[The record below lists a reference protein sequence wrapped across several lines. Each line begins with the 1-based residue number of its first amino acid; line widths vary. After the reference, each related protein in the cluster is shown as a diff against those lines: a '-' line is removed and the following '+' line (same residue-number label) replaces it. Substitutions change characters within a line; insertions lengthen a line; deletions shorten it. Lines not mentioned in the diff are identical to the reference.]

1 MSTYELI
8 EQAVLDALGIL
19 EPEERDA
26 FEAALAGAAPDVRA
40 QVREEQERLLDL
52 EDLLPDES
60 PRPELRDLVLAAV
73 RAAITDEEKAGTP
86 VVAKLSPGSA
96 PVVREPR
103 PAFRP
108 AKRVSRM
115 WRAAAVALGAAF
127 IGMSAIMLEV
137 QGLYSEASSRAT
149 FDEVYESAGSAANKI
164 LFGAECTKVVMTSV
178 TDADGANGPQA
189 AVWKD
194 PDWDTARLL
203 LNRVKTNPGENLR
216 LVVID
221 DSGEIVEEV
230 RRFQSTG
237 ELTEIRVQI
246 KDVGPQHNLAIF
258 REDDQLLMRSFLSEM

>member
-19 EPEERDA
+19 EPDERDA
-26 FEAALAGAAPDVRA
+26 FEAALAEAPPHVRD
-40 QVREEQERLLDL
+40 QVREEQERMLDL

-60 PRPELRDLVLAAV
+60 PRPELRELVLAAV
-73 RAAITDEEKAGTP
+73 RAAITEETDASP
-86 VVAKLSPGSA
+86 VLAKVAPGSV

-137 QGLYSEASSRAT
+137 QGLYSEASSRAS
-149 FDEVYESAGSAANKI
+149 FDEVYENAGSAANKI
-164 LFGAECTKVVMTSV
+164 IFGEECTKVVMTSV
-178 TDADGANGPQA
+178 SNLGGTAVPQA
-189 AVWKD
+189 AVWQD
-194 PDWDTARLL
+194 PDWDTARLM
-203 LNRVKTNPGENLR
+203 LNKLKSEPGENLR

-221 DSGEIVEEV
+221 DEGNIVDEV

-237 ELTEIRVQI
+237 EFTEIRVSI
-246 KDVGPQHNLAIF
+246 KNVGPERELAIC
-258 REDDQLLMRSFLSEM
+258 RENDEMLMRSFGSQL